1 MSGWSRNITLP
12 PVARRPQGSHHAPD
26 TVLEENEGVG
36 RRACDAYVGVRH
48 HLVAAYLAKVN
59 AMKRQFL
66 RLAANGRN

>member
-1 MSGWSRNITLP
+1 MAP
-12 PVARRPQGSHHAPD
+12 KYHPVPCRAATRTSHYAPD

-48 HLVAAYLAKVN
+48 RLVAAYLAKVN